1 MGDSMIETIKYAL
14 IYDLCVISEQ
24 IRVWKSK
31 NLRSTYMLV
40 YRDELTGRLRVT
52 RMDGRKCDNEKDLIN
67 SYNMFGGGLWAAC
80 RDMGNDVAEIRAAV
94 DREIAEETA
103 QREREDLRLKA
114 EVEAKAK
121 TLQEAQEIRASLA
134 GTKDSVSIKPIEV
147 LQRYDPLEEHLEQL
161 KPGEYAVCVNYKKK
175 GTVELRTKARTTDHL
190 KVLAKVTKEENNSK
204 AALHRFAVKVREA
217 YQSGIVIIGK
227 THAIQGFGKRIVDA
241 APCIKESQNTYYSSS
256 APRQYYDKNTLVYM
270 KLEQIEKNDK

>member
-1 MGDSMIETIKYAL
+1 MA
-14 IYDLCVISEQ
+14 EQ

-40 YRDELTGRLRVT
+40 YRDEQTGRLRVT
-52 RMDGRKCDNEKDLIN
+52 RMDGRKCDNEKGLIN

-103 QREREDLRLKA
+103 QREREELRLKE

-121 TLQEAQEIRASLA
+121 ALQEAQEIRAAIA
-134 GTKDSVSIKPIEV
+134 GTKDSVSIKPINV
-147 LQRYDPLEEHLEQL
+147 LQRYDLLEEHLEQL
-161 KPGEYAVCVNYKKK
+161 KPGEYAVCINYKKK
-175 GTVELRTKARTTDHL
+175 GIVELRMKARTTDHL
-190 KVLAKVTKEENNSK
+190 KMLAKVTKEDKNTK
-204 AALHRFAVKVREA
+204 AALHRLAVKVREA

>member
-1 MGDSMIETIKYAL
+1 MA
-14 IYDLCVISEQ
+14 EQ

-52 RMDGRKCDNEKDLIN
+52 RMDGIKCTNEKSIIKGHE
-67 SYNMFGGGLWAAC
+67 SHSGGLWAAC

-103 QREREDLRLKA
+103 QREREEFRLKA
-114 EVEAKAK
+114 EAEAKAK
-121 TLQEAQEIRASLA
+121 ALQKAQEIRAALA
-134 GTKDSVSIKPIEV
+134 GTKDSVCVKPIEV
-147 LQRYDPLEEHLEQL
+147 LQRYDLLEEHLEQL
-161 KPGEYAVCVNYKKK
+161 KPGEYVVCINYRKK

-190 KVLAKVTKEENNSK
+190 KVLAKVTKEEKNSK

-227 THAIQGFGKRIVDA
+227 THALQSFGKKLVDA
-241 APCIKESQNTYYSSS
+241 VPYIKESKNLYFSS
-256 APRQYYDKNTLVYM
+256 AAPRRYYDKNTLVYM
-270 KLEQIEKNDK
+270 KLEQIEQNDN

>member
-1 MGDSMIETIKYAL
+1 MA
-14 IYDLCVISEQ
+14 EQ

-52 RMDGRKCDNEKDLIN
+52 RMDGRKCDNEKGLIN

-80 RDMGNDVAEIRAAV
+80 RDMGNDVAEIRASV
-94 DREIAEETA
+94 DREIAEKTA
-103 QREREDLRLKA
+103 QRECEELRLKA
-114 EVEAKAK
+114 EAEAKVKA
-121 TLQEAQEIRASLA
+121 LQEAQEVRAALA

-147 LQRYDPLEEHLEQL
+147 LQRYDLLEEYLQQL
-161 KPGEYAVCVNYKKK
+161 KPGEYAVCINYKKK
-175 GTVELRTKARTTDHL
+175 GTVELRAKARTTDHL
-190 KVLAKVTKEENNSK
+190 KVLAKVTKEEKNSK
-204 AALHRFAVKVREA
+204 AALHRFAVKVREV

-227 THAIQGFGKRIVDA
+227 THAIQSFGKRIVDA

-270 KLEQIEKNDK
+270 KLEQIEKSDK

>member
-1 MGDSMIETIKYAL
+1 MAES
-14 IYDLCVISEQ
+14 

-40 YRDELTGRLRVT
+40 YRDEQTGKLRIT
-52 RMDGRKCDNEKDLIN
+52 RMDGRKCDNEKGMIK

-80 RDMGNDVAEIRAAV
+80 RDMGNDIAEIRAAV

-103 QREREDLRLKA
+103 QREREELRLKA

-121 TLQEAQEIRASLA
+121 ALQKAQEIRAALV
-134 GTKDSVSIKPIEV
+134 GTKDSVSIKPIDV
-147 LQRYDPLEEHLEQL
+147 LQRYDLLEEHLEQL
-161 KPGEYAVCVNYKKK
+161 KPGEYAVCINYKKK

-190 KVLAKVTKEENNSK
+190 KVLAKVTKEERNSK
-204 AALHRFAVKVREA
+204 ASLHRFAVKVREA

-227 THAIQGFGKRIVDA
+227 THAIQSFGKKIVDA
-241 APCIKESQNTYYSSS
+241 APCIKESKKTYSSS
-256 APRQYYDKNTLVYM
+256 AAPRRYYDKNTLVYM
-270 KLEQIEKNDK
+270 KLEQIEQNDK

>member
-1 MGDSMIETIKYAL
+1 MA
-14 IYDLCVISEQ
+14 EQ

-31 NLRSTYMLV
+31 NLHSTYMLV

-52 RMDGRKCDNEKDLIN
+52 RMDGRKCDNEKGLIN
-67 SYNMFGGGLWAAC
+67 SYNMFGGLWAAC
-80 RDMGNDVAEIRAAV
+80 RDMGNDVAEIRTAV

-103 QREREDLRLKA
+103 QREREELRLKA
-114 EVEAKAK
+114 EAEAKEKA
-121 TLQEAQEIRASLA
+121 LQKAQDIRASLV
-134 GTKDSVSIKPIEV
+134 GTKDSVCIKPIEV
-147 LQRYDPLEEHLEQL
+147 LQRYDLLEEHLEQL

-190 KVLAKVTKEENNSK
+190 KVLAKVTKEKKNTK

-241 APCIKESQNTYYSSS
+241 ALCIKESQNTYYSSS

-270 KLEQIEKNDK
+270 KLEQVEKNDK

>member
-1 MGDSMIETIKYAL
+1 MA
-14 IYDLCVISEQ
+14 EQ

-52 RMDGRKCDNEKDLIN
+52 RMDGSKCDNEKGMLK
-67 SYNMFGGGLWAAC
+67 SYNMFGSGLWSAC

-103 QREREDLRLKA
+103 QREREELRLKA
-114 EVEAKAK
+114 EAEAKVKA
-121 TLQEAQEIRASLA
+121 LQEAQGIRAALA
-134 GTKDSVSIKPIEV
+134 GTKDSVCIKPIEV
-147 LQRYDPLEEHLEQL
+147 LQRYDLLEEHLEQL
-161 KPGEYAVCVNYKKK
+161 KPGEYAVCINYKKR

-190 KVLAKVTKEENNSK
+190 KVLAKVTKVEKNTK

-217 YQSGIVIIGK
+217 YKSGIVIIGK
-227 THAIQGFGKRIVDA
+227 THAIKGFGKRIVDA

>member
-1 MGDSMIETIKYAL
+1 M
-14 IYDLCVISEQ
+14 EQ

-40 YRDELTGRLRVT
+40 YRNEQTGRLRVT
-52 RMDGRKCDNEKDLIN
+52 RMDGSKCDNEKGLIN

-103 QREREDLRLKA
+103 QREREELRLKEEA
-114 EVEAKAK
+114 EAKAK
-121 TLQEAQEIRASLA
+121 ALQDTQDIRASLV
-134 GTKDSVSIKPIEV
+134 GTKDSVCINPIEV
-147 LQRYDPLEEHLEQL
+147 LQRYDLLEERLEQL
-161 KPGEYAVCVNYKKK
+161 KPGEYAVCINYKKK
-175 GTVELRTKARTTDHL
+175 GTLELRTKARTTDHL
-190 KVLAKVTKEENNSK
+190 KVLAKVTKEKNTK

-227 THAIQGFGKRIVDA
+227 THAIKGFGKRIVDA
-241 APCIKESQNTYYSSS
+241 ALCIKESQNTYYSSA

>member
-1 MGDSMIETIKYAL
+1 
-14 IYDLCVISEQ
+14 
-24 IRVWKSK
+24 
-31 NLRSTYMLV
+31 
-40 YRDELTGRLRVT
+40 
-52 RMDGRKCDNEKDLIN
+52 
-67 SYNMFGGGLWAAC
+67 MFGGGLWAAC

-103 QREREDLRLKA
+103 QREREELRLKA

-121 TLQEAQEIRASLA
+121 ALQEAQEIRASLA

-175 GTVELRTKARTTDHL
+175 GMVELRTKARTTDHL

-204 AALHRFAVKVREA
+204 VALHRFAVKVREA

-227 THAIQGFGKRIVDA
+227 THAIQGFGKRIVDV

-270 KLEQIEKNDK
+270 KLEQIEERDK

>member
-1 MGDSMIETIKYAL
+1 MA
-14 IYDLCVISEQ
+14 EQ

-52 RMDGRKCDNEKDLIN
+52 RMDGTKCVNEKGLIN
-67 SYNMFGGGLWAAC
+67 SYNMFGGLWAAC

-103 QREREDLRLKA
+103 QREREEQRLKA
-114 EVEAKAK
+114 EAEAKAK
-121 TLQEAQEIRASLA
+121 ALQKAQEIRAALA
-134 GTKDSVSIKPIEV
+134 GTKDSVCVKPIEV
-147 LQRYDPLEEHLEQL
+147 LQRYDLLEEHLEQL
-161 KPGEYAVCVNYKKK
+161 KPGEYVVCINYRKK

-190 KVLAKVTKEENNSK
+190 KVLAKVTKEERNSK

-227 THAIQGFGKRIVDA
+227 THALQSFGKKLVDA
-241 APCIKESQNTYYSSS
+241 VPYIKESKNLYFSS
-256 APRQYYDKNTLVYM
+256 AAPRRYYDKNTLVYM
-270 KLEQIEKNDK
+270 KLEQIEQNDN

>member
-1 MGDSMIETIKYAL
+1 MA
-14 IYDLCVISEQ
+14 EQ

-52 RMDGRKCDNEKDLIN
+52 RMDGSKCNNEKGLIS
-67 SYNMFGGGLWAAC
+67 SYNMFGGGLLAAC

-94 DREIAEETA
+94 DCEITEETA
-103 QREREDLRLKA
+103 QREREELRLKA
-114 EVEAKAK
+114 EAEAKVKA
-121 TLQEAQEIRASLA
+121 LQEAQEIRAALV

-147 LQRYDPLEEHLEQL
+147 LQRYDLLEEHLEQL
-161 KPGEYAVCVNYKKK
+161 KPGEYAVCINYKKK
-175 GTVELRTKARTTDHL
+175 GVVELRTKARTTNHL
-190 KVLAKVTKEENNSK
+190 RVLAKATKEKKNTK
-204 AALHRFAVKVREA
+204 TALHRFAVKVREA

-227 THAIQGFGKRIVDA
+227 THALQGFGKRIVDA
-241 APCIKESQNTYYSSS
+241 APCIKECQNTYYSSS

>member
-1 MGDSMIETIKYAL
+1 MA
-14 IYDLCVISEQ
+14 EQ

-40 YRDELTGRLRVT
+40 YRDEQTGRLRVT
-52 RMDGRKCDNEKDLIN
+52 RMDGRKCDNEKGIIN

-103 QREREDLRLKA
+103 QREREELRLKA
-114 EVEAKAK
+114 EAKAK
-121 TLQEAQEIRASLA
+121 ALQEAQEIRAAIA
-134 GTKDSVSIKPIEV
+134 GTKDSVSIKPINV
-147 LQRYDPLEEHLEQL
+147 LQRYDLLEEHLEQL
-161 KPGEYAVCVNYKKK
+161 KPGEYAVCINYKKK

-190 KVLAKVTKEENNSK
+190 KVLAKVTKEDKNTK
-204 AALHRFAVKVREA
+204 AALHRLAVKVREA

-227 THAIQGFGKRIVDA
+227 THALKGFGKRIVDA
-241 APCIKESQNTYYSSS
+241 ALCVKKSQNTYYSSS

>member
-1 MGDSMIETIKYAL
+1 MA
-14 IYDLCVISEQ
+14 EQ

-52 RMDGRKCDNEKDLIN
+52 RMDGTKCTNEKSIIKGHE
-67 SYNMFGGGLWAAC
+67 SHSGGLWAVC

-103 QREREDLRLKA
+103 QREREELRLKA
-114 EVEAKAK
+114 EAEAKVKA
-121 TLQEAQEIRASLA
+121 LQEAQEIRAALA
-134 GTKDSVSIKPIEV
+134 GMKDSVCIKPIEV
-147 LQRYDPLEEHLEQL
+147 LQRYDLLEEHLEQL
-161 KPGEYAVCVNYKKK
+161 KPGEYAVCINYRKK

-190 KVLAKVTKEENNSK
+190 KVLAKVTKEEKNSK

-227 THAIQGFGKRIVDA
+227 THALHSFGKRIVDA
-241 APCIKESQNTYYSSS
+241 ALCIKESKNTYFSS
-256 APRQYYDKNTLVYM
+256 AAPRRYYDKNTLVYM
-270 KLEQIEKNDK
+270 KLEQIEQNGN

>member
-1 MGDSMIETIKYAL
+1 MA
-14 IYDLCVISEQ
+14 EQ

-40 YRDELTGRLRVT
+40 YRDEQTGRLRVT
-52 RMDGRKCDNEKDLIN
+52 RMDGRKCDNEKGIIK

-103 QREREDLRLKA
+103 QREREELRLKTEA
-114 EVEAKAK
+114 EAKVKA
-121 TLQEAQEIRASLA
+121 LQEAQEIRAALA
-134 GTKDSVSIKPIEV
+134 GTKDSVCVKPIEV
-147 LQRYDPLEEHLEQL
+147 LQRYDLLEEHLEQL
-161 KPGEYAVCVNYKKK
+161 KPGEYAVCINYKKK
-175 GTVELRTKARTTDHL
+175 GTVELCAKARTTDHL

-204 AALHRFAVKVREA
+204 AALHRFAVKVRET

-227 THAIQGFGKRIVDA
+227 THALQSFGKKIVDA
-241 APCIKESQNTYYSSS
+241 APYIKESQNPYFSS
-256 APRQYYDKNTLVYM
+256 AAPRRYYDKNTLVYM
-270 KLEQIEKNDK
+270 KLEQIEQNDN

>member
-1 MGDSMIETIKYAL
+1 MAES
-14 IYDLCVISEQ
+14 

-40 YRDELTGRLRVT
+40 YRDEQTGKLRIT
-52 RMDGRKCDNEKDLIN
+52 RMDGRKCDNEKGMIK

-80 RDMGNDVAEIRAAV
+80 RDMGNDIAEIRAAV

-103 QREREDLRLKA
+103 QREREEFRLKA
-114 EVEAKAK
+114 EAEAKAK
-121 TLQEAQEIRASLA
+121 ALQKAQEIRAALA
-134 GTKDSVSIKPIEV
+134 GTKDSVCVKPIEV
-147 LQRYDPLEEHLEQL
+147 LQRYDLLEEHLEQL
-161 KPGEYAVCVNYKKK
+161 KPGEYVVCINYRKK

-190 KVLAKVTKEENNSK
+190 KVLAEVTKEERNSK

-227 THAIQGFGKRIVDA
+227 THALQSFGKKLVDA
-241 APCIKESQNTYYSSS
+241 VPYIKESKNLYFSS
-256 APRQYYDKNTLVYM
+256 AAPRRYYDKNTLVYM
-270 KLEQIEKNDK
+270 KLEQIEQNDN

>member
-1 MGDSMIETIKYAL
+1 MA
-14 IYDLCVISEQ
+14 EQ

-40 YRDELTGRLRVT
+40 YRDELAWRLRVT
-52 RMDGRKCDNEKDLIN
+52 RMDGSKCDNEKGLIN

-80 RDMGNDVAEIRAAV
+80 RDMGKDVAEIRAAV

-103 QREREDLRLKA
+103 QREREELRLKA
-114 EVEAKAK
+114 EAEAKEKA
-121 TLQEAQEIRASLA
+121 LQKAQDIRASLV
-134 GTKDSVSIKPIEV
+134 GTKDSVCIKPIEV
-147 LQRYDPLEEHLEQL
+147 LQRYDLLEEHLEQL
-161 KPGEYAVCVNYKKK
+161 KHSEYAVCINYKKK

-190 KVLAKVTKEENNSK
+190 KVLAKVTKEKKNTK
-204 AALHRFAVKVREA
+204 AALHRFAVNVREA

-227 THAIQGFGKRIVDA
+227 THAIKCLGKRIVDA
-241 APCIKESQNTYYSSS
+241 ALCTKESQNTYYSSS

>member
-1 MGDSMIETIKYAL
+1 MA
-14 IYDLCVISEQ
+14 EQ

-52 RMDGRKCDNEKDLIN
+52 RLNGRKCENEKGLIN

-103 QREREDLRLKA
+103 QREREELRLKA

-121 TLQEAQEIRASLA
+121 ALQEAQEIRASLA

-175 GTVELRTKARTTDHL
+175 GMVELRTKARTTDHL

-204 AALHRFAVKVREA
+204 VALHRFAVKVREA

-227 THAIQGFGKRIVDA
+227 THAIQGFGKRIVDV

-270 KLEQIEKNDK
+270 KLEQIEERDK

>member
-1 MGDSMIETIKYAL
+1 MAES
-14 IYDLCVISEQ
+14 

-40 YRDELTGRLRVT
+40 YRDEQTGKLRIT
-52 RMDGRKCDNEKDLIN
+52 RMDGRKCDNEKGMIK

-80 RDMGNDVAEIRAAV
+80 RDMGNDIAEIRAAV

-103 QREREDLRLKA
+103 QREREELRLKA

-121 TLQEAQEIRASLA
+121 ALQKAQEIRAALV
-134 GTKDSVSIKPIEV
+134 GTKDSVSIKPIDV
-147 LQRYDPLEEHLEQL
+147 LQRYDLLEEHLEQL
-161 KPGEYAVCVNYKKK
+161 KPGEYAVCINYKKK

-190 KVLAKVTKEENNSK
+190 KVLAKVTKEERNSK
-204 AALHRFAVKVREA
+204 ASLHRFAVKVREA

-227 THAIQGFGKRIVDA
+227 THAIQSFGKKIVDA
-241 APCIKESQNTYYSSS
+241 APCIKESKKTYFSS
-256 APRQYYDKNTLVYM
+256 AAPRRYYDKNTLVYM
-270 KLEQIEKNDK
+270 KLEQIEQNDK